1 MNEPNYQLPGWA
13 AITAAV
19 LALPMIIV
27 GMIIEISMHTKPA
40 LAATLLL
47 PDVLLTAVWVTC
59 GLYAL
64 ARFRSFLNQRYD
76 FHEVDGLIV
85 AILIGSALLTIVSM
99 VGRIAVVLLGLG
111 PKGAVPFIVAIV
123 AIGVPLSVLSIV
135 FAVKLLRL
143 EADLGGLKKAFAYT
157 TIAAAVCFATLIL
170 APLGMVIDAASN
182 VLLGM
187 VFLRRESSPAPE
199 YV

>member
-1 MNEPNYQLPGWA
+1 MNEPSYQLSGWA

-40 LAATLLL
+40 LAKALLL

-59 GLYAL
+59 ALYAL
-64 ARFRSFLNQRYD
+64 IRFRSFLNQRFD

-85 AILIGSALLTIVSM
+85 AILIGSALLTIVSI
-99 VGRIAVVLLGLG
+99 VGRVVVVLLRLG
-111 PKGAVPFIVAIV
+111 PQGAVPFIIAIV
-123 AIGVPLSVLSIV
+123 VVGVPLSVLSIV

-143 EADLGGLKKAFAYT
+143 EADLGGLKKPFAYT
-157 TIAAAVCFATLIL
+157 TIVAAVCFATLVL
-170 APLGMVIDAASN
+170 APLGMLVDAASN

-187 VFLRRESSPAPE
+187 IFLRRESAPTPE